1 MSGSCLFDAQVVS
14 LAGSTAEVVQRRLA
28 RVSEAVNERYAAVLD
43 RPWRLL
49 EEGRLQ
55 AQARFDLA
63 PAGPLDASARVVEML
78 CELTLRL
85 TPVRSRILLSPQALT
100 DVGRKRAL
108 QQGRRQGLFLLAQG
122 FGPGRDE
129 VLTGGFAG
137 LGGQLWD
144 WTERQAQ
151 FVRAILRA
159 GVVTMAPGEAELH
172 FLPGRK
178 RREVAAAF
186 GVSPSVVT
194 ECLQAAGID
203 AFRYSVWSAASLL
216 SGLVASSA
224 ASASASRR
232 ASAGPKD
239 RHPLGLSSQAT

>member
-1 MSGSCLFDAQVVS
+1 MFEAHVVS
-14 LAGSTAEVVQRRLA
+14 LAGSTAEVVQRRLS
-28 RVSEAVNERYAAVLD
+28 RVTEAVNERYQPVLAS
-43 RPWRLL
+43 PWRLV
-49 EEGRLQ
+49 EEGSLH
-55 AQARFDLA
+55 AEARFDRS
-63 PAGPLDASARVVEML
+63 PGGNLDASARVVEML

-85 TPVRSRILLSPQALT
+85 TPVRSRILLAPQAMT
-100 DVGRKRAL
+100 TSARARAL
-108 QQGRRQGLFLLAQG
+108 RHGKRQGLFLLAQG
-122 FGPGRDE
+122 FGEGRDE
-129 VLTGGFAG
+129 VLTGAFAG

-159 GVVTMAPGEAELH
+159 GVVAMEPGDADLH

-216 SGLVASSA
+216 ESVVASSA
-224 ASASASRR
+224 SASSLSITSR
-232 ASAGPKD
+232 
-239 RHPLGLSSQAT
+239 